1 MNYHIKDLVKERT
14 SDLVRVNKLLFIELT
29 KHKRVEEALRKS
41 EERYR
46 SLYMETPAMLHS
58 IDSCGRFVSVSN
70 HWLEALGYDRTEV
83 IGQKLTEFLSMD
95 SRRYAENEVFP
106 EFLKTGYCRDIPY
119 QFIKKNGGTMD
130 VLLSAICER
139 DEAGN
144 VIRSLAVLVDVTER
158 KWAEKNREKLILE
171 LRDALSRIKTLS
183 GMLPICSSCKK
194 IRDDKGYW
202 NQIENYIK
210 DHSEAEFSHSIC
222 PECAKTL
229 YPDFYK
235 KMYPEYDK

>member
-1 MNYHIKDLVKERT
+1 MNNHIKDLIKKRT
-14 SDLVRVNKLLFIELT
+14 SDLKRINKLLFIELT

-58 IDSCGRFVSVSN
+58 IDSSGRFVSVSN
-70 HWLEALGYDRTEV
+70 YWLEALGYDHIEV
-83 IGQKLTEFLSMD
+83 IGQQLTEFLSVD
-95 SRRYAENEVFP
+95 SRRYAEDEVFP
-106 EFLKTGYCRDIPY
+106 EFFKTGYCKNIPY
-119 QFIKKNGGTMD
+119 QFIKKNGETMD

-139 DEAGN
+139 DKAGN
-144 VIRSLAVLVDVTER
+144 VVRSLAVLVDVTER
-158 KWAEKNREKLILE
+158 KWAERDKEKLILE
-171 LRDALSRIKTLS
+171 LRDALSRIKTLR

-222 PECAKTL
+222 PECAEKL
-229 YPDFYK
+229 YPGLYK
-235 KMYPEYDK
+235 KLYPENDK